1 MTSDERQ
8 QLHEQVAQLS
18 YQAIVYDGL
27 SREVHCKDD
36 ELAEQ
41 MAQKVMVYLRGLLDE
56 EWGRIESDKEAT
68 KEVMV

>member
-1 MTSDERQ
+1 MTEDERN
-8 QLHEQVAQLS
+8 QLHEQAAQLS

-27 SREVHCKDD
+27 SREVHCRDD

-56 EWGRIESDKEAT
+56 ERNRIEQAKE
-68 KEVMV
+68 KEIVAHE